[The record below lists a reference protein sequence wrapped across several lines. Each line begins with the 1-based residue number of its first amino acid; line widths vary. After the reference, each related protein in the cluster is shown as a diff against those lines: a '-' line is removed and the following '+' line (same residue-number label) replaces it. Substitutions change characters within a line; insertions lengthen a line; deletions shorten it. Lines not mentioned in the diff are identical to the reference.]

1 MHLTL
6 RNTNALGKLYSGCQ
20 SFYERFPVLVVAS
33 VARRSVGGRQKIT
46 PPHARKKPLVPMV
59 RKLLLEIKLAL
70 AIASYKFK
78 MSSSYSFL
86 GGLQLYFFLFFSK
99 TIDD

>member
-1 MHLTL
+1 MSGFRFWSWL
-6 RNTNALGKLYSGCQ
+6 RSPEDLSAADKKS
-20 SFYERFPVLVVAS
+20 P
-33 VARRSVGGRQKIT
+33 RRTRE
-46 PPHARKKPLVPMV
+46 KPLVPMV

-86 GGLQLYFFLFFSK
+86 GGLQLYLFYFFQRL
-99 TIDD
+99 